1 MLVHAAERSALLPQ
15 PALPPPAPCCPAG
28 PPIHHFDLYRLTEGY
43 DLARLDLPAS
53 FSQVSWVGGFG
64 WEGGPAQHA

>member
-1 MLVHAAERSALLPQ
+1 MAASCE
-15 PALPPPAPCCPAG
+15 PAPILGLIHRLAAAPWCPAG

-53 FSQVSWVGGFG
+53 FSQVDG
-64 WEGGPAQHA
+64 